1 MVIASTASPYKFMK
15 SVMNAI
21 DEEQYGTREE
31 FDLAEDLEC
40 LSCTAIPK
48 AVKELETGMKSY
60 ILRECDPDCMENMV
74 KTILDF

>member
-31 FDLAEDLEC
+31 FDLAEDLER
-40 LSCTAIPK
+40 LSCTVIPK
-48 AVKELETGMKSY
+48 AVKELEQAE
-60 ILRECDPDCMENMV
+60 ILHTCLLYTSRQEQRMESSR
-74 KTILDF
+74 